1 MATKY
6 IVNNVSGQT
15 INGELLQP
23 YKVYTALLTQTG
35 GDDPQTISAGTLVV
49 GVTYEITNYQSGDDF
64 TNIGAPLNETGIK
77 FVATGTSPN
86 VWTNNSELSYNNG
99 APVVTVLENT
109 IGNINFQY
117 SSIGNYTVNCEPNNF
132 FLVGKTIGFIGSV
145 GDDYAVPA
153 YGYLRANGT
162 DRFIILTQDSTLV
175 DADAML
181 LNTPIE
187 IRVYN

>member
-49 GVTYEITNYQSGDDF
+49 GVTYEITNYQSDDDF
-64 TNIGAPLNETGIK
+64 TNVGAPLNETGVK
-77 FVATGTSPN
+77 FVSTGTSPN

-99 APVVTVLENT
+99 APEVTVLENT
-109 IGNINFQY
+109 IGNIWFSYSDVGQYLLNFNETFSVNKIYCQGHY
-117 SSIGNYTVNCEPNNF
+117 LSEDGGNFRVTSLSPSDNTSVLITTTVPVDFFIGN
-132 FLVGKTIGFIGSV
+132 
-145 GDDYAVPA
+145 D
-153 YGYLRANGT
+153 
-162 DRFIILTQDSTLV
+162 ILN
-175 DADAML
+175 
-181 LNTPIE
+181 NTPIE

>member
-35 GDDPQTISAGTLVV
+35 GDDPQTISAGALVV

-117 SSIGNYTVNCEPNNF
+117 SYIGNYTVNCEPNNF

-145 GDDYAVPA
+145 GDDPSAPS
-153 YGYLRANGT
+153 YGYLRANGP